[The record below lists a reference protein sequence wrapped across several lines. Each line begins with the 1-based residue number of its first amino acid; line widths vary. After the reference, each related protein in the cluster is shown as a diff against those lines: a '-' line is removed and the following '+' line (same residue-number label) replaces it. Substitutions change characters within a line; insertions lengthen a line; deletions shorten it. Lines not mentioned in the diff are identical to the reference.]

1 MERSELDR
9 LLETAVRLFAELGYD
24 GTTLQLVADA
34 AGLDVAAVREAV
46 GDGKAELYREVMR
59 FAAEAE
65 GRALE
70 SALDALTLD
79 LPGYLRVADA
89 YLDFYTER
97 TDLLALWLHRWMGD
111 AADVP
116 GLEQYYTTPVALE
129 FAAAV
134 RPMIPP
140 DLDPD
145 HVIWTVVWCVFGFLE
160 GGLVYSDG
168 SIPPERLRGQGLGP
182 RDAESVE
189 RFRAHLHAMLR
200 RLLAPAPL

>member
-1 MERSELDR
+1 MEGPELDR

-24 GTTLQLVADA
+24 GTSLQLVADA
-34 AGLDVAAVREAV
+34 AGVDAATLREFV
-46 GDGKAELYREVMR
+46 GDGKGELYRKVMR
-59 FAAEAE
+59 YAAEAE
-65 GRALE
+65 ERALAP
-70 SALDALTLD
+70 ALAALTVD
-79 LPGYLRVADA
+79 LPGYLRVTDA

-97 TDLLALWLHRWMGD
+97 TDILALWMHRWMGD

-116 GLEQYYTTPVALE
+116 GLEQYYTTPAALE

-134 RPMIPP
+134 RPVVPP

-168 SIPPERLRGQGLGP
+168 SIGPERLRGQGLRP
-182 RDAESVE
+182 RDPESVE
-189 RFRAHLHAMLR
+189 RFRAHLHRLVERMLM
-200 RLLAPAPL
+200 PLP